1 MNLSEPES
9 VSMPVPEQEATPAPT
24 PNDDV
29 EEIDS
34 PTDDEIVA
42 DGEMNE
48 FNRMQIEY
56 HNEKRRL
63 HGSAPLAYDHD
74 LYLDALEYAEELDR
88 KGGNRLRLKHD
99 PQLNALGQ
107 GENLFASTH
116 PGW

>member
-1 MNLSEPES
+1 
-9 VSMPVPEQEATPAPT
+9 MPVPEQEATPAPT

-107 GENLFASTH
+107 GENLFASTA